1 MRHKERDDGGRK
13 GGTWSI
19 NPTHSPSGVQPAV
32 TGMVDIL
39 NLETDESIFQNAV
52 NVNVSAFNTPKSR
65 NISLETKHK
74 HDA

>member
-32 TGMVDIL
+32 AGMVDTF
-39 NLETDESIFQNAV
+39 NLEKKMCKRIGSF
-52 NVNVSAFNTPKSR
+52 F
-65 NISLETKHK
+65 
-74 HDA
+74 